1 MELIVW
7 KSPWPMLGF
16 RLGQR
21 AASSVSMDALWGFS
35 GDAAQRHHAGNE
47 PTGSGSSVCH
57 CSWILRLCDE
67 PLGT

>member
-7 KSPWPMLGF
+7 KGLEGPWPIL
-16 RLGQR
+16 
-21 AASSVSMDALWGFS
+21 
-35 GDAAQRHHAGNE
+35 
-47 PTGSGSSVCH
+47 CH